1 MRVALIREVN
11 KIIKWKENFVK
22 EIIWNGIIFWMDLNK
37 KKFNQL
43 SLSPTSESQKWKGTN
58 PNFISIEVEMRILL
72 SSINKKFLERI
83 ILQKKIILAIDWI
96 IKYLNSLLTERL
108 FFSKQ
113 KKINLRILISKE
125 IQKKNQFVAEK
136 LKIME
141 KISKKREEILIQFKK
156 IYK

>member
-1 MRVALIREVN
+1 M
-11 KIIKWKENFVK
+11 
-22 EIIWNGIIFWMDLNK
+22 
-37 KKFNQL
+37 
-43 SLSPTSESQKWKGTN
+43 
-58 PNFISIEVEMRILL
+58 
-72 SSINKKFLERI
+72 ERI